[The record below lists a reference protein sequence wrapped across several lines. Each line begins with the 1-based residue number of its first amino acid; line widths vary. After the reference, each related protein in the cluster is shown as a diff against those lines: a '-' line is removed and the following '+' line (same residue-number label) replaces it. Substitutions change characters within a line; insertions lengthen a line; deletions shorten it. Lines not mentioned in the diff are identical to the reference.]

1 MYFLSVSVP
10 SWDVRGFKM
19 YNVREA
25 VRGGKREAVVVEYQG
40 KFVGGASLSFVQ
52 WMQQRVPHHQLTEEQ
67 LALVKWYEDKRL
79 GDAEEDATD
88 T

>member
-1 MYFLSVSVP
+1 MYT
-10 SWDVRGFKM
+10 
-19 YNVREA
+19 VREA

-40 KFVGGASLSFVQ
+40 KFVGGASLSFIQ

-79 GDAEEDATD
+79 GDDAQKKTQP
-88 T
+88 TPQEFGGISAAG